1 MRDIK
6 FRGKTKIDN
15 IWVIGSYFYT
25 DDNKND
31 PFRRGPFKEKHQIL
45 FYSSGDWNLDGWNF
59 EEVDKETVG
68 QFTGLKDKNGKEIY
82 EGDILTWSENGIT
95 SNPLVVEFKHG
106 AFGYTYNYEFV
117 SFSGNSNFMFNQF
130 DTDVR
135 FEVIG
140 NIHDNPELNK
150 RFDDEN

>member
-15 IWVIGSYFYT
+15 KWVIGSYFYT
-25 DDNKND
+25 NDNKND

-45 FYSSGDWNLDGWNF
+45 FYSSGDWNLGGWDF
-59 EEVDKETVG
+59 VEVDKETVG
-68 QFTGLKDKNGKEIY
+68 QFTGLKDKNSKEIY
-82 EGDILTWSENGIT
+82 EGDIVTWSENGIT